1 MTNKHMIFVVIP
13 AGKFPKTRKQ
23 LAKDT
28 GKKAIMDIDTPVF
41 YADADS
47 RIAFTNLDTLEA
59 FCRSKKVTPRFV
71 EAGGR

>member
-1 MTNKHMIFVVIP
+1 MAAKHMIFIVIP

-28 GKKAIMDIDTPVF
+28 GKKSLVNMELTVF
-41 YADADS
+41 YADEDS
-47 RIAFTNLDTLEA
+47 RTTFTSLDVLEA
-59 FCRSKKVTPRFV
+59 YCRLKHVTPRFV